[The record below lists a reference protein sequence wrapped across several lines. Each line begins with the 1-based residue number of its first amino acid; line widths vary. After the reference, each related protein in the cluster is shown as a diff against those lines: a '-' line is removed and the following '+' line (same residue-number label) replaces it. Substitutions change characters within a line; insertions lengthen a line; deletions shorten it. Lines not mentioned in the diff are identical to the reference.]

1 MHRFPWAVSVT
12 VGLLLVG
19 LAGAV
24 DVESLPGPVV
34 NPHSFELL
42 SNSRYSIH
50 SGFEDTL
57 PTQVL
62 ANVLWAMNRT
72 PRLGDYRELY
82 VATGHNVYLYDPGN
96 NTIAVHKPGD
106 HRYAS
111 GSAFEVGVAAARHEE
126 VGFAI
131 QAGLLAG
138 FAFVDSAGM
147 GVASCPMKWAANHAN
162 REWDPD
168 HDIEMVNV
176 YGLAETR
183 DLDTTLAAISSDST
197 LPEPHTTSSDSFEL
211 VLMDLG
217 QDSTFEPFGPSLET
231 VSQLLWAAY
240 GVTPHYAYNGSHGLA
255 VPSAIAGYF
264 LTGMIYLVRDC
275 GIDRFH
281 NREPGGSLNTAD
293 HRLEEIVSGDR
304 RPDLRLAAAHVPS
317 TAPTYVVIC
326 VSDTGS
332 YMHVQEAG
340 FAAFQLLA
348 QARAVGLSGFL
359 TMPLTRDERT
369 DIAIALN
376 LPSGQHPVL
385 VFSVG
390 EPATGISE
398 QEQPALV
405 EIVRAQ
411 PVIRNGNGLRVEYL
425 LRQPGIVRAEV
436 YDMLGRPVCRISE
449 ARQSA
454 GYHTV
459 EWDGLGQDGRRVK
472 QGSYVLGIFAP
483 GSVAQHKVTVF

>member
-1 MHRFPWAVSVT
+1 MHRFSLAVSVT
-12 VGLLLVG
+12 AGLLLVG
-19 LAGAV
+19 FAGAV

-42 SNSRYSIH
+42 SNSRYSTH

-62 ANVLWAMNRT
+62 ANVLWAMNRA
-72 PRLGDYRELY
+72 PVLGDYRELY
-82 VATGHNVYLYDPGN
+82 VATGDNVYLYDPGS

-138 FAFVDSAGM
+138 LAFVDSAGM

-168 HDIEMVNV
+168 HDIKMVNV
-176 YGLAETR
+176 YGLTEIGG
-183 DLDTTLAAISSDST
+183 LDTTLVAVCSDST
-197 LPEPHTTSSDSFEL
+197 LPEPHTSSPDSFEL
-211 VLMDLG
+211 VLMDLR
-217 QDSTFEPFGPSLET
+217 QDSIFGPFGPSLET

-240 GVTPHYAYNGSHGLA
+240 GATPHYAYNGSHGLT
-255 VPSAIAGYF
+255 VPSAVAGYF

-275 GIDRFH
+275 GVDRFH
-281 NREPGGSLNTAD
+281 NREPGGGLNTAD
-293 HRLEEIVSGDR
+293 HRLEPVVTGDR

-317 TAPTYVVIC
+317 TAPAYVVVC
-326 VSDTGS
+326 VSDTGG
-332 YMHVQEAG
+332 YRHMQEAG

-348 QARAVGLSGFL
+348 QARAMGLSGFL

-369 DIAIALN
+369 DIAVALN
-376 LPSGQHPVL
+376 LPSGRLPVL

-390 EPATGISE
+390 EPATGVSGE
-398 QEQPALV
+398 EQPALV

-411 PVIRNGNGLRVEYL
+411 PVMRNGDRLRVEYL
-425 LRQPGIVRAEV
+425 LRHPGIVRAEV
-436 YDMLGRPVCRISE
+436 FDMLGRPVCRISE

-459 EWDGLGQDGRRVK
+459 EWDGQDQDGRRVK